1 MGRREALFYQTL
13 ANRVSMR
20 VPRPY
25 VARFDE
31 VSSAFVLLMED
42 LTTTSCTIPDPVR
55 GLEVEQARLAMSDYA
70 KLHVRYE
77 DKVRRRS
84 EAGWV
89 EFMPGGSKYGTSM
102 LQLALDHHRDRI
114 TDAFADLAA
123 LYIERQADLEAVWT
137 GEPVT
142 VLHGDGHVGNL
153 FVDGGRPGLLD
164 WGLIQLGTPIR
175 DVGFFI
181 TMALSP
187 ANRRAHERDLMT
199 RYLEARLE
207 AGGTAIAFDDAW
219 LTHRV
224 LASYAVPAACTA
236 VLSPDHDKPE
246 GGSLALAFLER
257 AECVIDDLDAR
268 GALREVAGI

>member
-1 MGRREALFYQTL
+1 
-13 ANRVSMR
+13 
-20 VPRPY
+20 
-25 VARFDE
+25 
-31 VSSAFVLLMED
+31 
-42 LTTTSCTIPDPVR
+42 
-55 GLEVEQARLAMSDYA
+55 MSDYA